1 MCGICGIVH
10 ADRNKPVERAT
21 LEAMTRL
28 MVHRGPDGE
37 GYYLNGPVGLGHRR
51 LSIIDTE
58 GGVQPMTNEDRTLW
72 LVYNGEIYNFQEL
85 ARDLKAR
92 GHTFATRCD
101 TEVILHLYEEY
112 GTDCLSHLRG
122 MFSFALWDERERRLF
137 CARDRLGVKPFF
149 YSITN
154 GDFIFA
160 SAPAALLRFPG
171 FERAVDFRALD
182 LYLTYQ
188 YVPSPLSIFE
198 RMNKLSPAH
207 YLLFADGRLSVTRY
221 WEVNPSGTVA
231 MSYDESRERL
241 RDLLTEATRL
251 RLISDVPLGA
261 FLSGGI
267 DSSVVV
273 ALMSGLSDLP
283 VKTFSIGFEDQSYNE
298 LPYARALAR
307 RYATDHHEFIVKPS
321 AVDLLPRLVWHY
333 GEPFAD
339 SSALPTYYVAEMSR
353 RHVTVA
359 LNGDAGD
366 ELFAGYPRYLAY
378 KLAGRI
384 AGIPLLK
391 CQAQFWKRV
400 LRTSRRGSFLGKV
413 RRFMPSLIC
422 DGADRYMI
430 YMVFFDDEE
439 KEQLYLPE
447 MRTLSHRYDARGV
460 LERLFRSCRSDDE
473 IARLLFVDLHSYLPD
488 DLLVK
493 VDIATM
499 ANSLEAR
506 SPFLDHH
513 LVEFAAALP
522 TGWKLRGRKSKYILK
537 DTFSDLLPHAILHRG
552 KMGFGVPIGGWFR
565 GELREYLREIIL
577 DPSSLS
583 RGYFDPGRVRELVEE
598 HQKGI
603 TDHAPRLWALLVLE
617 LWHREFI
624 DRGGLP

>member
-1 MCGICGIVH
+1 
-10 ADRNKPVERAT
+10 
-21 LEAMTRL
+21 MTRL
-28 MVHRGPDGE
+28 MAHRGPDGE

-85 ARDLKAR
+85 SRELKAR

-112 GTDCLSHLRG
+112 GTDCLRHLRG
-122 MFSFALWDERERRLF
+122 MFSFALWDERQRQLF

-149 YSITN
+149 YSVTN

-160 SAPAALLRFPG
+160 SGPAPLLRFPG
-171 FERAVDFRALD
+171 FERAVDPRALD

-188 YVPSPLSIFE
+188 YVPSPLSIFAG
-198 RMNKLSPAH
+198 MKKLSPAH
-207 YLLFADGRLSVTRY
+207 YLVFKDGHLAVMRY
-221 WEVNPSGTVA
+221 WEVNPSLTVT
-231 MSYDESRERL
+231 MGYDESRERL
-241 RDLLTEATRL
+241 RHLLTEATRL

-267 DSSVVV
+267 DSSIVV

-321 AVDLLPRLVWHY
+321 AVELLPRLVWHY

-378 KLAGRI
+378 ALAGRI
-384 AGIPLLK
+384 ARIPFLK
-391 CQAQFWKRV
+391 CQAQFWKRL
-400 LRTSRRGSFLGKV
+400 LRGSRRGSFLGKV
-413 RRFMPSLIC
+413 RRFMPSLIH
-422 DGADRYMI
+422 GGPDRYLT
-430 YMVFFDDEE
+430 YMVFFDEEE

-447 MRTLSHRYDARGV
+447 MRRLSHGYDAKRF
-460 LERLFRSCRSDDE
+460 LDRLFKSCRSDDD

-488 DLLVK
+488 DILVK

-499 ANSLEAR
+499 ANSLEGR

-513 LVEFAAALP
+513 VVEFAAALP
-522 TGWKLRGRKSKYILK
+522 TAWKLRGRKSKYILK
-537 DTFSDLLPHAILHRG
+537 DTFSDLLPSPILRRG

-565 GELREYLREIIL
+565 GELREYLREVIL
-577 DPSSLS
+577 DPVSLS
-583 RGYFDPGRVRELVEE
+583 RGYFDPARVRDLVES

-603 TDHAPRLWALLVLE
+603 TDHSFRLWALLVLE
-617 LWHREFI
+617 LWHRAFI